1 MIMKQLEWVTALI
14 LAGAGMVSAQSLG
27 DYARE
32 IKKNKADTGTATKV
46 YDNDNIPTDS
56 TLSVVGPA
64 PADEASK
71 AAADKAAETA
81 ATDAKAEQQ
90 KANDALQKGMEE
102 QKQKIDALNKELDL
116 LQREYRLQAAT
127 FYADAGNRLRDSA
140 QWDKDQANY
149 KSEIDAKQKEIEA
162 ARGKL
167 DEMQEDARKAGI
179 RQKDADDNS
188 KSTET
193 SKAPDT
199 NTDAGK

>member
-1 MIMKQLEWVTALI
+1 MIMKRIKWVTALI
-14 LAGAGMVSAQSLG
+14 LASAGMVSAQSLG
-27 DYARE
+27 DYAKE

-64 PADEASK
+64 PADATSK
-71 AAADKAAETA
+71 AAADKAAEAA

-90 KANDALQKGMEE
+90 KANDALQKGMDE

-179 RQKDADDNS
+179 RQKDPDDNS
-188 KSTET
+188 KNTET
-193 SKAPDT
+193 SKTPDT